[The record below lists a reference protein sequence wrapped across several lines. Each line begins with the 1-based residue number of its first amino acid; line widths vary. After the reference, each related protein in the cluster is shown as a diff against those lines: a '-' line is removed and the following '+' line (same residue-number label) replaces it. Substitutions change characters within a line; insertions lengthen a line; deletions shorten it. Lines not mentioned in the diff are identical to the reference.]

1 MAGRASSISRRRVLG
16 AAVALPILA
25 SIPAPAATL
34 AAPPDRRLW
43 NRRLAR
49 YRRLAAQAEEVAT
62 TGWFAAANARHA
74 SEVEALKARFGSWDE
89 ARTSPEGA
97 ALCDAMWRRMD
108 EAEDAYW
115 NRCTEPMQKAA
126 VALART
132 PAPDLGAFRT
142 KLAIVRER
150 ALEDLDP
157 MAGRLLE
164 TVLDDLEKMTGGPD
178 AQVTVT

>member
-1 MAGRASSISRRRVLG
+1 MAGRVSSISRRRVLG
-16 AAVALPILA
+16 AAAALPILA
-25 SIPAPAATL
+25 SLPAAAATL

-43 NRRLAR
+43 NRRLTAR
-49 YRRLAAQAEEVAT
+49 AEEVAT

-108 EAEDAYW
+108 QAEDAYW

-157 MAGRLLE
+157 MAGRLLG
-164 TVLDDLEKMTGGPD
+164 TVLDDLEKLTGGRMLG
-178 AQVTVT
+178 